1 VSAPTVG
8 KLIGVG
14 TGPGDPELLT
24 VKAVKAIETADVLA
38 WFAKKGRRG
47 NGRGIVD
54 GLVPD
59 ATLQLPLYYPVT
71 TEIHRTDTDYTDQ
84 LTGFYEESALAVAA
98 HLAAGRTVAVLS
110 EGDPLFYG
118 SYMHLHVRLAHRF
131 PTEVIP
137 GVTAMSGCWSQ
148 AGIPIVQGDDVLS
161 VLPGTMDED
170 QLVRRLKDTEAAV
183 IMKVGR
189 NLPKIRR
196 ALAEAGRINQAFY
209 VERGTMANTSMTP
222 LAEKG
227 DDEAPYFS
235 IVLVP
240 GWKTKP

>member
-1 VSAPTVG
+1 VTG
-8 KLIGVG
+8 RLIGVG
-14 TGPGDPELLT
+14 TGPGDPDLLT
-24 VKAVKAIETADVLA
+24 VKAVKAIQNCDVLA
-38 WFAKKGRRG
+38 WFAKEGRRG

-54 GLVPD
+54 GIVRD
-59 ATLQLPLYYPVT
+59 GTIELPLYYPVT
-71 TEIHRTDTDYTDQ
+71 TEIHRQKPEYVHQVTS
-84 LTGFYEESALAVAA
+84 FYEAATEAIAV
-98 HLAAGRTVAVLS
+98 HLDAGRNVAVLS

-118 SYMHLHVRLAHRF
+118 SYMHLHVRLAGRY
-131 PTEVIP
+131 TAEVIP

-148 AGIPIVQGDDVLS
+148 ANLPIVQGDDILS
-161 VLPGTMDED
+161 VLPGTLDED
-170 QLVRRLKDTEAAV
+170 QLLRRLRDTEAAV

-196 ALAEAGRINQAFY
+196 ALAEAGRINDAIY
-209 VERGTMANTSMTP
+209 VERGTMANTAMTP
-222 LAEKG
+222 LAAKS